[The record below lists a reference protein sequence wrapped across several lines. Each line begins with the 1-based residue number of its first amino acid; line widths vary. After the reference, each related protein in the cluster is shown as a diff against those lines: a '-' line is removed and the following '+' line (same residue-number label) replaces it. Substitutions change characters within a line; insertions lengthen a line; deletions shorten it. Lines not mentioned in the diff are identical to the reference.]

1 MEVVEKGS
9 EGRERRGKRMQQKCV
24 MEEEKEAMEEGAG
37 IRKEG
42 GDEECDKVSDGR
54 RHQKKLVEE
63 KQNVM
68 VQVTEEDGRGK
79 KAERMEKV
87 VG

>member
-1 MEVVEKGS
+1 MTEEVKEEAMEVVEKGS
-9 EGRERRGKRMQQKCV
+9 EGRERRGKRMQKCV

-42 GDEECDKVSDGR
+42 GDEECDEVSDGR

-63 KQNVM
+63 K
-68 VQVTEEDGRGK
+68 
-79 KAERMEKV
+79 
-87 VG
+87 

>member
-9 EGRERRGKRMQQKCV
+9 EERERRSKRMQQKCV

-42 GDEECDKVSDGR
+42 GDEECDEVSDGR

-63 KQNVM
+63 K
-68 VQVTEEDGRGK
+68 
-79 KAERMEKV
+79 
-87 VG
+87 